1 MMMRYRS
8 RDGKDNPDAWVEAMR
23 YDGNIEEVRRFIGG
37 DMTESGKIDDG
48 RDDLIMF
55 NVTTHRLDIVKP
67 GEYIVRYHSYAS
79 LSGEDMASL
88 YEPYLE
94 DAIVCPLCGLGMDED
109 KIDGGWRCANCGASL
124 KR

>member
-1 MMMRYRS
+1 MRMKYRS
-8 RDGKDNPDAWVEAMR
+8 RDDNDNPNAWVEAMR
-23 YDGNIEEVRRFIGG
+23 YDGDIEKVGRFIGG
-37 DMTESGKIDDG
+37 DMVDKTRVEDG

-55 NVTTHRLDIVKP
+55 NVSTHRLDVVKP
-67 GEYIVRYHSYAS
+67 GDFIVRYHTYAS
-79 LSGEDMASL
+79 LSEEDMASL

-109 KIDGGWRCANCGASL
+109 EMNGGWRCANCGASL